1 MAKPK
6 FVPFNDEQ
14 RIKAFVLR
22 ARRILS
28 HSLWREQRALM
39 DDLIDVPRRL
49 TIRQDHE
56 TGERTRVVQQ
66 VFPDEE
72 LFESLTARVRL
83 LAHDGDQLHYRKVLN
98 SIAAL
103 VPADKFPDHIEPIE
117 TWQAMWDEVA
127 SRTGEAQAYSVV
139 TDQGVASDDDLTYAW
154 IYHDIVH
161 ADDKE
166 NEAKGLGVE
175 ERYKAATGVVARI
188 VDLTHVTLLL
198 VQELIEAGVLEVDPE
213 LFERQVVVTKTVFEQ
228 KVVRAHRAPAGTALP
243 TDVDAPDTDWQS
255 IEEGVETYL
264 KEPSSCDVW
273 MQNHSPKSF
282 TPVTLQTSGQVIIE

>member
-14 RIKAFVLR
+14 RVKAFVLR

-28 HSLWREQRALM
+28 HSLWREQRKLM
-39 DDLIDVPRRL
+39 DDLRDVPRTL
-49 TIRQDHE
+49 KISQNHD
-56 TGERTRVVQQ
+56 TGERTIVLQQ

-83 LAHDGDQLHYRKVLN
+83 LGHDGDQLHYRKVLK

-103 VPADKFPDHIEPIE
+103 VPADKFPDYIEPIE

-166 NEAKGLGVE
+166 NEAKGLDVE

-188 VDLTHVTLLL
+188 VDLTDLTLLL
-198 VQELIEAGVLEVDPE
+198 VQELIEAGVLEVDSE
-213 LFERQVVVTKTVFEQ
+213 LFERQVVVTKTVFETE
-228 KVVRAHRAPAGTALP
+228 VGGAHRAPVGTALP
-243 TDVDAPDTDWQS
+243 TDLDALDTDWQS
-255 IEEGVETYL
+255 LEEMVEQYL
-264 KEPSSCDVW
+264 RKPSSCDIW
-273 MQNHSPKSF
+273 TQKHSSKPF